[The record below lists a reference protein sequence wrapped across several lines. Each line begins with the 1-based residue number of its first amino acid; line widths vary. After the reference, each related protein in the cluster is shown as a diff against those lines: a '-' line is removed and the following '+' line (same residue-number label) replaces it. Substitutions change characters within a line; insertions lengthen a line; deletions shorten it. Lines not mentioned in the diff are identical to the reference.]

1 MPDPRAWVF
10 DPPLVPGRLV
20 RRVSRFLAEVALDDG
35 AVVMAHCTNTGSLMG
50 VTSPGR
56 RVYLRPEPQ
65 RPELPPRRTA
75 FTWVLVRHGR
85 HWVGVDTLLP
95 NRLGFQAAQARALPG
110 LGGYAVTRREVPYGE
125 GSRVDLLLT
134 DPGPRPLPDCYVE
147 IKNCHL
153 TASTLDPGVEG
164 PRVPRR
170 HAGRVLADIALFPD
184 APTERGRKHLRDLAR
199 VAAQGHR
206 AVLLVVVQRAD
217 VDAFAPAAGIDP
229 EYAALLT
236 EVAAKG
242 VEVQAWASAVSPQKV
257 RLARPLPVL
266 LGPLT

>member
-20 RRVSRFLAEVALDDG
+20 RRVSRFLAEVTLDDG
-35 AVVMAHCTNTGSLMG
+35 SPVMAHCTNTGSLMG

-56 RVYLRPEPQ
+56 RVYLRPEPP
-65 RPELPPRRTA
+65 RPGLPPRSTA

-85 HWVGVDTLLP
+85 SWVGVDTMLP
-95 NRLGFQAAQARALPG
+95 NRLGLQAAQARALPG
-110 LGGYAVTRREVPYGE
+110 LRAYAQVRREVPYGQ

-134 DPGPRPLPDCYVE
+134 DPGPRALPDCYVE

-153 TASTLDPGVEG
+153 TASTLDPGVPG

-170 HAGRVLADIALFPD
+170 HAGRSIGDIALFPD
-184 APTERGRKHLRDLAR
+184 APTERGRRHLVELAR

-206 AVLLVVVQRAD
+206 ALLLVIVQRAD
-217 VDAFAPAAGIDP
+217 VDAFAPAEGIDP
-229 EYAALLT
+229 EYAVLLR
-236 EVAAKG
+236 EVASRG
-242 VEVQAWASAVSPQKV
+242 VEVRAWACAVTHRSV

-266 LGPLT
+266 LGPLG